1 MSGVHE
7 RDRSPTYFAPV
18 DIAADLMDE
27 ITKYVMNEN
36 RCPKKWRYALGF
48 DLIRKADEIF
58 DSTDYANGIWLT
70 AEHVKERRKY
80 WQRAAGQIR
89 QLDRRLTRFKN
100 VVPTANADN
109 MKEIFRLLH
118 DEKAA
123 ISDRLKK
130 ERG

>member
-1 MSGVHE
+1 MSNVHE
-7 RDRSPTYFAPV
+7 RDRAPTYFAPV

-58 DSTDYANGIWLT
+58 DSADYANGIWLT
-70 AEHVKERRKY
+70 AEHVNERRKY
-80 WQRAAGQIR
+80 WQRASAQIR

-100 VVPTANADN
+100 IVPTASPDN
-109 MKEIFRLLH
+109 MKEIFQLLH
-118 DEKAA
+118 DEKEA

>member
-18 DIAADLMDE
+18 DIAADLMDA

-58 DSTDYANGIWLT
+58 DSADYANGIWLT

-89 QLDRRLTRFKN
+89 QLDRSPAR
-100 VVPTANADN
+100 
-109 MKEIFRLLH
+109 
-118 DEKAA
+118 
-123 ISDRLKK
+123 
-130 ERG
+130 